1 MQKLLIATHNKGKF
15 AEFFANLSDMGAEL
29 VSLNELGITRQAP
42 EDEPTYEQNSLQ
54 KARFY
59 HTISGL
65 PTLADDGGFELDFLH
80 GEPGVRSR
88 RWNGREMTD
97 GEMIAMVQEKMADV
111 PPDQRGC
118 QFRTVV
124 TLVTSVGERSTQAVV
139 RGEYRT
145 PCEQRIAGYP
155 FRSVVYLPAF
165 GRYFVQLSDAEQR
178 SISHRSKALQELK
191 PYIRSY
197 FSNQHV

>member
-1 MQKLLIATHNKGKF
+1 
-15 AEFFANLSDMGAEL
+15 
-29 VSLNELGITRQAP
+29 
-42 EDEPTYEQNSLQ
+42 
-54 KARFY
+54 
-59 HTISGL
+59 
-65 PTLADDGGFELDFLH
+65 
-80 GEPGVRSR
+80 
-88 RWNGREMTD
+88 
-97 GEMIAMVQEKMADV
+97 MVQEKMADV